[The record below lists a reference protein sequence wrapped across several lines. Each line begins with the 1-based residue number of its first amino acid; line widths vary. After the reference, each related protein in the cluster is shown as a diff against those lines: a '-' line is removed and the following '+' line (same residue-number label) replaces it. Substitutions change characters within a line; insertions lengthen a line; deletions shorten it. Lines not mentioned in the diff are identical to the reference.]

1 MYISYTH
8 SLLIQTSPCYWSGCL
23 IQVALLCQDTSQPSS
38 LLVTNLLQTEYLPF
52 LLCVK
57 PGVFKSN
64 RNFPGKKSSLQKTDC
79 CVKFVKFVLFGTWF
93 QINSIFT
100 GNDVWTSH
108 VLLHFIHPNSILLE
122 CICNLKARIP
132 IMDEDCS
139 SFLT

>member
-52 LLCVK
+52 LLCV
-57 PGVFKSN
+57 FKSN

-100 GNDVWTSH
+100 GNDVWTLHMSCCISYTQTQSYSSVFAILRQEFQSWTRTA
-108 VLLHFIHPNSILLE
+108 VLS
-122 CICNLKARIP
+122 
-132 IMDEDCS
+132 
-139 SFLT
+139 